1 MLSMSIVVVMGT
13 SEIKNT
19 SINFT
24 FDESTK
30 TEFWASKVIGFSSQ
44 YSSTRYKSHI
54 NVNICL
60 VMCHAIYKG
69 GQLSR

>member
-1 MLSMSIVVVMGT
+1 MSKLIADLAVLMLSMSIVVVMGT

-44 YSSTRYKSHI
+44 HTSTRYKSHI
-54 NVNICL
+54 NVTS
-60 VMCHAIYKG
+60 V
-69 GQLSR
+69 